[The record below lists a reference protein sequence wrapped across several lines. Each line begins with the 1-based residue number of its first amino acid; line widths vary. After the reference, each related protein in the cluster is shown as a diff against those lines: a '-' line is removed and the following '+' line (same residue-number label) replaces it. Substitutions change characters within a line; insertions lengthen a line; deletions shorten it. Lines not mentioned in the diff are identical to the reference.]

1 MPEEEKKGKLVFIQ
15 VFDHNSFPF
24 IAAIEDEDEEI
35 EEQVEFLGKAPK
47 RKDTRTT
54 YYRK

>member
-1 MPEEEKKGKLVFIQ
+1 MPEEEKKGKLILSKILTII
-15 VFDHNSFPF
+15 NYSF
-24 IAAIEDEDEEI
+24 IAANEEEEEEI

-47 RKDTRTT
+47 KKDTRTT